1 MIFNSSNTFSPVES
15 KMIIPI
21 KPWLDLA
28 NGKVS
33 HANFQRAFPG
43 GNGLTMPSHRGASPW
58 GPMPVENAVHPRFL
72 MPAGNIERMDF
83 YHEPILAAE
92 ILEAMQPVEGKQI
105 FDGTLGGGGHSELLL
120 RHRAHVIGCDQDQE
134 ALDHA
139 TRRLA
144 SFGDSFLPV
153 RGNFRDLDIILAGLG
168 IAQVDGI
175 LLDLGVSS
183 RQLDDPARGFSFRE
197 DGPLDM
203 RMDVRASFSARDLV
217 NGWAEED
224 LIRIFR
230 EYGEERHAARV
241 AREIVKARG
250 VKEITTTLELA
261 DLVARVVPKTSGKH
275 PATRVFQSIRIAV
288 NGELEA
294 LEAALEKSVDLLA
307 PKGVLAI
314 LTFHSLEDRIVK
326 RFMHRRSSP
335 YIDRPEWSEPRRNP
349 EFAFHLPTRKA
360 IGPDEEE
367 TKRNSRSRSAKLRV
381 AVRA

>member
-1 MIFNSSNTFSPVES
+1 LIFNSSNTFTPVEP

-21 KPWLDLA
+21 KPWLELA
-28 NGKVS
+28 NGN
-33 HANFQRAFPG
+33 AGLGAFQRQLPVA
-43 GNGLTMPSHRGASPW
+43 NGLVLSSDWERGVGLGETTGWNGALA
-58 GPMPVENAVHPRFL
+58 E
-72 MPAGNIERMDF
+72 NIERMDF
-83 YHEPILAAE
+83 YHEPILAEE
-92 ILEAMQPVEGKQI
+92 ILEAMRPVEGKQI

-120 RHRAHVIGCDQDQE
+120 RNRAHVIGCDQDQE

-139 TRRLA
+139 TRRLD
-144 SFGDSFLPV
+144 SYGDSFLPV
-153 RGNFRDLDIILAGLG
+153 RGNFRDIDMILAGLG
-168 IAQVDGI
+168 IPQVDGI

-217 NGWAEED
+217 NTWGEEE

-241 AREIVKARG
+241 AREIVKVRANS
-250 VKEITTTLELA
+250 EIATTLGLA
-261 DLVARVVPKTSGKH
+261 DLFARVVPKTSGKH
-275 PATRVFQSIRIAV
+275 PATRVFQAIRIAV

-294 LEAALEKSVDLLA
+294 LEAALEKSVQVLA
-307 PKGVLAI
+307 PGGVLAI

-349 EFAFHLPTRKA
+349 DFAFHLPTRKA
-360 IGPDEEE
+360 IGPDEAE
-367 TKRNSRSRSAKLRV
+367 TKRNTRSRSAKLRV
-381 AVRA
+381 AVKA

>member
-1 MIFNSSNTFSPVES
+1 
-15 KMIIPI
+15 MIIPI

-28 NGKVS
+28 NGKADAS
-33 HANFQRAFPG
+33 AFQRRLPSG
-43 GNGLTMPSHRGASPW
+43 DGLVLSSNW
-58 GPMPVENAVHPRFL
+58 GRLDGLGE
-72 MPAGNIERMDF
+72 AGERDVCRAENIERMDF
-83 YHEPILAAE
+83 YHEPILAEE
-92 ILEAMQPVEGKQI
+92 ILEVLRPVEGKQI
-105 FDGTLGGGGHSELLL
+105 FDGTLGGGGHSEWLL
-120 RHRAHVIGCDQDQE
+120 RSRAHVIGCDQDQE

-144 SFGDSFLPV
+144 SFGDAFLPV
-153 RGNFRDLDIILAGLG
+153 RGNFRDVDTILAGLG
-168 IAQVDGI
+168 IAHVDGI

-183 RQLDDPARGFSFRE
+183 RQLDDPTRGFSFRE

-217 NGWAEED
+217 NTWGEEE

-241 AREIVKARG
+241 AREIVKVRS
-250 VKEITTTLELA
+250 VSQITTTLGLA

-294 LEAALEKSVDLLA
+294 LETALEKSVEVLA

-335 YIDRPEWSEPRRNP
+335 YVDRPEWTEPRRNP
-349 EFAFHLPTRKA
+349 EFAFHLPTRRA
-360 IGPDEEE
+360 IGPDEAE

>member
-1 MIFNSSNTFSPVES
+1 LIFNSSNTFTPVEP

-21 KPWLDLA
+21 KPWLELA
-28 NGKVS
+28 NGN
-33 HANFQRAFPG
+33 AGLGAFQRQLPVA
-43 GNGLTMPSHRGASPW
+43 NGLILSSNWERGLGLGEIRGWNSGLA
-58 GPMPVENAVHPRFL
+58 E
-72 MPAGNIERMDF
+72 NIERMDF
-83 YHEPILAAE
+83 YHEPILAEE
-92 ILEAMQPVEGKQI
+92 ILEAMRPVEGKQI

-120 RHRAHVIGCDQDQE
+120 RNRAHVIGCDQDQE

-139 TRRLA
+139 TRRLD
-144 SFGDSFLPV
+144 SYGDSFLPV
-153 RGNFRDLDIILAGLG
+153 RGNFRDIDVILAGLG
-168 IAQVDGI
+168 IPQVDGI

-217 NGWAEED
+217 NTWGEEE

-241 AREIVKARG
+241 AREIVKVRATG
-250 VKEITTTLELA
+250 EIATTLGLA

-275 PATRVFQSIRIAV
+275 PATRVFQAIRIAV

-294 LEAALEKSVDLLA
+294 LEAALEKSVQVLA
-307 PKGVLAI
+307 PGGVLAI

-349 EFAFHLPTRKA
+349 DFAFHLPTRKA
-360 IGPDEEE
+360 IGPDEAE
-367 TKRNSRSRSAKLRV
+367 TKRNTRSRSAKLRV
-381 AVRA
+381 AVKA

>member
-1 MIFNSSNTFSPVES
+1 MIFNSSNTFTPVEP

-21 KPWLDLA
+21 KPWLELA
-28 NGKVS
+28 NGN
-33 HANFQRAFPG
+33 AGLGAFQRQLPVA
-43 GNGLTMPSHRGASPW
+43 NGLVLSSDWERGVGLGETRGWNGALA
-58 GPMPVENAVHPRFL
+58 E
-72 MPAGNIERMDF
+72 NIERMDF
-83 YHEPILAAE
+83 YHEPILAEE
-92 ILEAMQPVEGKQI
+92 ILEAMRPVEGKQI

-120 RHRAHVIGCDQDQE
+120 RNRAHVIGCDQDQE

-139 TRRLA
+139 TRRLD
-144 SFGDSFLPV
+144 SYGDSFLPV
-153 RGNFRDLDIILAGLG
+153 RGNFRDIDMILAGLG
-168 IAQVDGI
+168 IPQVDGI

-217 NGWAEED
+217 NTWGEEE

-241 AREIVKARG
+241 AREIVKVRANS
-250 VKEITTTLELA
+250 EIATTLGLA

-275 PATRVFQSIRIAV
+275 PATRVFQAIRIAV

-294 LEAALEKSVDLLA
+294 LEAALEKSVQVLA
-307 PKGVLAI
+307 PGGVLAI

-349 EFAFHLPTRKA
+349 DFAFHLPTRKA
-360 IGPDEEE
+360 IGPDEAE
-367 TKRNSRSRSAKLRV
+367 TKRNTRSRSAKLRV
-381 AVRA
+381 AVKA